1 MAIPDP
7 LSHSQ
12 SKLALLEFHQQLLDP
27 HATFMTPTGNTWHSE
42 HLPPAQVSHL
52 ESFFQRCPGDAHF
65 SHANARI
72 TESPKLSKSHFPQF
86 HYLPFKNTQPDHKK
100 TRLLLPVQPGGCSN
114 SAPLSFIQVGDEY
127 SHLGIPLSFKTIS
140 QSVAAFIV
148 PGLYI
153 PPLGITV

>member
-1 MAIPDP
+1 MLFQVSRPSWPFPVQAGTAGISPAAFRPPCNFYDPD
-7 LSHSQ
+7 SQ
-12 SKLALLEFHQQLLDP
+12 
-27 HATFMTPTGNTWHSE
+27 

-52 ESFFQRCPGDAHF
+52 ESFFQRCPRDAHF

-72 TESPKLSKSHFPQF
+72 TKSPKLSKSHFPQF